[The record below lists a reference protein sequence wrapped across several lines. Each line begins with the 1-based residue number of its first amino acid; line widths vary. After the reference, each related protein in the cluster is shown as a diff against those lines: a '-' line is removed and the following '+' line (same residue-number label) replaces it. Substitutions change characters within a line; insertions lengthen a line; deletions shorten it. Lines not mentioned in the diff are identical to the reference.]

1 MVTNIVLDYRLIYL
15 ETSGGHDMAKG
26 RMVYLDEDKKIGH
39 YRASEELI
47 SELAELAKEIG
58 MSRSGLTRR
67 ALESFVQ
74 YMNDARALK
83 KITMFNKKATVETW
97 LNERNELREMVDE
110 VSRYANQMQSVNT
123 PDEKIQLLAA
133 QNTTMARMI
142 NLLHKNTMT

>member
-1 MVTNIVLDYRLIYL
+1 
-15 ETSGGHDMAKG
+15 MAKG

-47 SELAELAKEIG
+47 SELAELAKEMG

-67 ALESFVQ
+67 ALESFIQ

-83 KITMFNKKATVETW
+83 KITMFNKKPTVETW
-97 LNERNELREMVDE
+97 LNERNNMSEMTVE
-110 VSRYANQMQSVNT
+110 IQQYFEQINTAKT
-123 PDEKIQLLAA
+123 PDEKIQLVAA
-133 QNTTMARMI
+133 QNNTIARMI

>member
-1 MVTNIVLDYRLIYL
+1 
-15 ETSGGHDMAKG
+15 MAKG
-26 RMVYLDEDKKIGH
+26 RMVYLDEDKKLGH

-83 KITMFNKKATVETW
+83 KLTMFNKKPTVETW
-97 LNERNELREMVDE
+97 LNERNNMRVMTTE
-110 VSRYANQMQSVNT
+110 VQQHSEKIAVAKT
-123 PDEKIQLLAA
+123 PDEKIELVAA
-133 QNTTMARMI
+133 QNNTIARMI

>member
-1 MVTNIVLDYRLIYL
+1 MN
-15 ETSGGHDMAKG
+15 GGHDMAKG

-47 SELAELAKEIG
+47 SELAELARELG
-58 MSRSGLTRR
+58 MSRSGLSRR

-83 KITMFNKKATVETW
+83 KLTMFDKKPTVETW
-97 LNERNELREMVDE
+97 LNERNNMGEMTVE
-110 VSRYANQMQSVNT
+110 IQQYFEQINTAKT
-123 PDEKIQLLAA
+123 PDEKIQLVAA
-133 QNTTMARMI
+133 QNNTIARMI

>member
-1 MVTNIVLDYRLIYL
+1 M
-15 ETSGGHDMAKG
+15 MAKG

-39 YRASEELI
+39 YRAREELI
-47 SELAELAKEIG
+47 SELAELAKEMG

-83 KITMFNKKATVETW
+83 KITMFDKKPTVETW
-97 LNERNELREMVDE
+97 LNERNDLREMVDE
-110 VSRYANQMQSVNT
+110 VSRYGNQIQSAKT

-133 QNTTMARMI
+133 QNNTIARMI

>member
-1 MVTNIVLDYRLIYL
+1 
-15 ETSGGHDMAKG
+15 MAKG
-26 RMVYLDEDKKIGH
+26 RMVYLDEDKKLGH

-83 KITMFNKKATVETW
+83 KITMFNKKPTVETW
-97 LNERNELREMVDE
+97 LNERNNIREMTTE
-110 VSRYANQMQSVNT
+110 VQQYFEQINIAKT
-123 PDEKIQLLAA
+123 PDEKIQLVAA
-133 QNTTMARMI
+133 QNNTIAKMI
-142 NLLHKNTMT
+142 NLLHKTTMT

>member
-1 MVTNIVLDYRLIYL
+1 MGDL
-15 ETSGGHDMAKG
+15 MAKG

-83 KITMFNKKATVETW
+83 KLTMFNTKPTVETW
-97 LNERNELREMVDE
+97 LNERNDLREMTDRV
-110 VSRYANQMQSVNT
+110 RQYANAIATVKT
-123 PDEKIQLLAA
+123 PDEKIELLAA
-133 QNTTMARMI
+133 QNTTIAEMI
-142 NLLHKNTMT
+142 NLLHKTTMT

>member
-1 MVTNIVLDYRLIYL
+1 
-15 ETSGGHDMAKG
+15 
-26 RMVYLDEDKKIGH
+26 MVYLDEDKKIGH

-47 SELAELAKEIG
+47 SELAELAKEMG

-97 LNERNELREMVDE
+97 LNERNNMSEMTVE
-110 VSRYANQMQSVNT
+110 IQQYFEQINTAKT
-123 PDEKIQLLAA
+123 PDEKIQLVAA
-133 QNTTMARMI
+133 QNNTIAQMI
-142 NLLHKNTMT
+142 NLLHKTTMT

>member
-1 MVTNIVLDYRLIYL
+1 
-15 ETSGGHDMAKG
+15 MAKG
-26 RMVYLDEDKKIGH
+26 RMVYLDEDKKLGH

-47 SELAELAKEIG
+47 SELAELAKEMG

-67 ALESFVQ
+67 AMESFIQ

-83 KITMFNKKATVETW
+83 KITMFDKKPTVETW
-97 LNERNELREMVDE
+97 LNERNDLREMVEE
-110 VSRYANQMQSVNT
+110 VNRYANQIQSVNT

-133 QNTTMARMI
+133 QNNTMARMI

>member
-1 MVTNIVLDYRLIYL
+1 
-15 ETSGGHDMAKG
+15 
-26 RMVYLDEDKKIGH
+26 MVYLDEDKKLGH

-83 KITMFNKKATVETW
+83 KLTMFGKKPTVETW
-97 LNERNELREMVDE
+97 LNERNNMRVMTTE
-110 VSRYANQMQSVNT
+110 VQKYSEKIAIAKT
-123 PDEKIQLLAA
+123 PDEKIQLVSA
-133 QNTTMARMI
+133 QNVAIAEMI
-142 NLLHKNTMT
+142 NLLHKTTMT

>member
-1 MVTNIVLDYRLIYL
+1 
-15 ETSGGHDMAKG
+15 
-26 RMVYLDEDKKIGH
+26 MVYLDEDKKLGH

-83 KITMFNKKATVETW
+83 KITMFNKKPTVETW
-97 LNERNELREMVDE
+97 LNERNNIREMTVE
-110 VSRYANQMQSVNT
+110 VQQYSEQINIAKT
-123 PDEKIQLLAA
+123 PDEKLQLVSA
-133 QNTTMARMI
+133 QNVTIAEMI
-142 NLLHKNTMT
+142 NLLHKTTMT

>member
-1 MVTNIVLDYRLIYL
+1 
-15 ETSGGHDMAKG
+15 MAKG

-47 SELAELAKEIG
+47 SELAELAKEMG

-74 YMNDARALK
+74 YMNDSRALK

-97 LNERNELREMVDE
+97 LNERNNMREMTTEIQQYSEKIAIVK
-110 VSRYANQMQSVNT
+110 T
-123 PDEKIQLLAA
+123 PDEKLQLVSA
-133 QNTTMARMI
+133 QNVTIANMI
-142 NLLHKNTMT
+142 NLLHKTTMT

>member
-1 MVTNIVLDYRLIYL
+1 MN
-15 ETSGGHDMAKG
+15 GGHDMAKG

-47 SELAELAKEIG
+47 SELAELAKEMG

-83 KITMFNKKATVETW
+83 KITMFNKKPTVETW
-97 LNERNELREMVDE
+97 LNERNNIREMSDE
-110 VSRYANQMQSVNT
+110 VQRYFEQINIAKT
-123 PDEKIQLLAA
+123 PDEKIQLVAA
-133 QNTTMARMI
+133 QNNTIAQMI
-142 NLLHKNTMT
+142 NLLHKTTMT

>member
-1 MVTNIVLDYRLIYL
+1 
-15 ETSGGHDMAKG
+15 
-26 RMVYLDEDKKIGH
+26 MVYLDEDKKIGH

-47 SELAELAKEIG
+47 SELAELAKEMG

-67 ALESFVQ
+67 ALESFIQ

-97 LNERNELREMVDE
+97 LNERNDLREMVDE
-110 VSRYANQMQSVNT
+110 VSRYANQIQSAKTPNEQMQLISLQINT
-123 PDEKIQLLAA
+123 I
-133 QNTTMARMI
+133 ARMI

>member
-1 MVTNIVLDYRLIYL
+1 
-15 ETSGGHDMAKG
+15 
-26 RMVYLDEDKKIGH
+26 MVYLDEDKKLGH

-47 SELAELAKEIG
+47 SELAELAKEMG

-67 ALESFVQ
+67 ALESFIQ

-97 LNERNELREMVDE
+97 LNERNDLREMVDE
-110 VSRYANQMQSVNT
+110 VSRYGNQIQSAKT

-133 QNTTMARMI
+133 QNNTIARMI

>member
-1 MVTNIVLDYRLIYL
+1 MGNL
-15 ETSGGHDMAKG
+15 MAKG
-26 RMVYLDEDKKIGH
+26 RMVYLDEDKKLGH

-47 SELAELAKEIG
+47 SELAEMAKEMG

-97 LNERNELREMVDE
+97 LNERNDMGEMTVQVQQYFE
-110 VSRYANQMQSVNT
+110 QINIAKT
-123 PDEKIQLLAA
+123 PDEKIELVAA
-133 QNTTMARMI
+133 QNNTIARMI

>member
-1 MVTNIVLDYRLIYL
+1 
-15 ETSGGHDMAKG
+15 MAKG

-47 SELAELAKEIG
+47 FELAELAKEMG

-67 ALESFVQ
+67 ALESFIQ

-133 QNTTMARMI
+133 QNNTIARMI

>member
-1 MVTNIVLDYRLIYL
+1 
-15 ETSGGHDMAKG
+15 MAKG

-47 SELAELAKEIG
+47 SELAELAKEMG

-74 YMNDARALK
+74 YMNDARMLK

-133 QNTTMARMI
+133 QNNTMARMI

>member
-1 MVTNIVLDYRLIYL
+1 
-15 ETSGGHDMAKG
+15 MAKG

-47 SELAELAKEIG
+47 SELAELAKEMG

-83 KITMFNKKATVETW
+83 KITMFNKKPTVETW
-97 LNERNELREMVDE
+97 LNERNDLQEMTAQVQQYFE
-110 VSRYANQMQSVNT
+110 QINIAKT
-123 PDEKIQLLAA
+123 PDEKIELVAA
-133 QNTTMARMI
+133 QNNTIARMI

>member
-1 MVTNIVLDYRLIYL
+1 
-15 ETSGGHDMAKG
+15 MAKG
-26 RMVYLDEDKKIGH
+26 RMVYLDEDKKLGH

-83 KITMFNKKATVETW
+83 KITMFNKKPTVETW
-97 LNERNELREMVDE
+97 LNERNNMREMTTE
-110 VSRYANQMQSVNT
+110 IQQYFEQINIAKT
-123 PDEKIQLLAA
+123 PDEKIQLVAA
-133 QNTTMARMI
+133 QNNTIAKMI
-142 NLLHKNTMT
+142 NLLHKTTMT

>member
-1 MVTNIVLDYRLIYL
+1 
-15 ETSGGHDMAKG
+15 
-26 RMVYLDEDKKIGH
+26 MVYLDEDKKIGH

-47 SELAELAKEIG
+47 SELAELAKEMG

-83 KITMFNKKATVETW
+83 KITMFNKKPTVETW
-97 LNERNELREMVDE
+97 LNERNDLQGMVDE
-110 VSRYANQMQSVNT
+110 VNRYANQIQSAKT
-123 PDEKIQLLAA
+123 PDEQIQLVAA
-133 QNTTMARMI
+133 QINTIARKI

>member
-1 MVTNIVLDYRLIYL
+1 MVTSIVLDYRLIYL

-26 RMVYLDEDKKIGH
+26 RMVYLDEDKKLGH

-74 YMNDARALK
+74 YMNDARMLK
-83 KITMFNKKATVETW
+83 KLTMFNTKPTVETW
-97 LNERNELREMVDE
+97 LNERNNMREMTTEIQQYSEKIATVK
-110 VSRYANQMQSVNT
+110 T
-123 PDEKIQLLAA
+123 PDEKLQLVSA
-133 QNTTMARMI
+133 QNVTIARMI
-142 NLLHKNTMT
+142 NLLHKTTMT